1 MHLNHPETPLLPQSM
16 EKSSS
21 TKLVKLGTA
30 ALDYRPGE
38 GEDHACFT
46 LYGFSRARYHAW
58 HMLDSQ
64 IFL

>member
-1 MHLNHPETPLLPQSM
+1 MHLNHPETPLLTWSK

-21 TKLVKLGTA
+21 TKLVKLGTT

-46 LYGFSRARYHAW
+46 VYGFSRARYHAW